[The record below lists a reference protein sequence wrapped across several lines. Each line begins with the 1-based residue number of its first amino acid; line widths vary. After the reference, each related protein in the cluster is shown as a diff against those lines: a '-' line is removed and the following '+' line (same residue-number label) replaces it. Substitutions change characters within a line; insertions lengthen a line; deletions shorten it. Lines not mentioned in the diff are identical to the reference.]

1 MLSVQLFIFSSNM
14 ASYNLIKKQIGV
26 STVFRVVM
34 LLYIIPY
41 ILENKSA
48 SSMSRPIN
56 IGLGK

>member
-1 MLSVQLFIFSSNM
+1 M

-48 SSMSRPIN
+48 SNMSRPIN